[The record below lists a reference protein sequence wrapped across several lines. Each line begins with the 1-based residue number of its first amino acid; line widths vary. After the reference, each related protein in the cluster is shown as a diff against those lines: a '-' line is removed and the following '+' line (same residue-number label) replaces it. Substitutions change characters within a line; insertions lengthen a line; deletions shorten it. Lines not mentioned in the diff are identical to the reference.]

1 MTAATARLSRDK
13 GIVVAKG
20 PYILDNTYRQGIVL
34 RNPVYLTDE
43 EGNSTFWGFADVNI
57 NLNQIV
63 MPIMNSLDGNGYN
76 YMLYKQKA
84 DVAAKPR
91 YPPDQPL

>member
-1 MTAATARLSRDK
+1 MIYPESERKYTTVHLFEDSMTAATARLSRDK

-43 EGNSTFWGFADVNI
+43 EGGI
-57 NLNQIV
+57 
-63 MPIMNSLDGNGYN
+63 
-76 YMLYKQKA
+76 
-84 DVAAKPR
+84 
-91 YPPDQPL
+91 PLSGDLPM